1 MTTAPRPQPQPQIRS
16 RRALP
21 GVLGRLPLSTLILL
35 ACFLSVF
42 PFYLMFIWSSLKI
55 DEIFVVPPR
64 LWFGASFVSNVKA
77 LWAATDQLLL
87 RYFWN
92 SLYITLMTTLTTL
105 FFCSLAGYAFAM
117 YNFRGKPVLFAFILG
132 TMLIPPLVMDI
143 PSFLVMNN
151 ALHWIGQ
158 PRALWVPGM
167 ANAFGIFLMRQYIGA
182 ALPKELIEAARL
194 DGAGEFGIYR
204 RVVLPLIRP
213 ILATLG
219 VVTFVGSWNNFKGAL
234 IMKLSDTDTITLP
247 LELRKISDPNMGAN
261 LDYGAV
267 MMLVL
272 LTVVPLLI
280 VFLIASRQVI
290 SGLTSGAVKD

>member
-1 MTTAPRPQPQPQIRS
+1 MTTSPASSPTSKPPRR
-16 RRALP
+16 LP
-21 GVLGRLPLSTLILL
+21 GVLGRLPLIVVIAL
-35 ACFLSVF
+35 ACFVSIF
-42 PFYLMFIWSSLKI
+42 PFFLMLIWSSLRA
-55 DEIFVVPPR
+55 DQIFTVPPR
-64 LWFGASFVSNVKA
+64 LWFGPSFLSNVQG
-77 LWAATDQLLL
+77 LWTATEQLVL

-92 SLYITLMTTLTTL
+92 SLYISVMTTLTTL

-117 YNFRGKPVLFAFILG
+117 YGFRGKKVLFAFILG

-151 ALHWIGQ
+151 FLHWIGQ
-158 PRALWVPGM
+158 PRALWFPGM

-204 RVVLPLIRP
+204 RIVLPLIRP

-247 LELRKISDPNMGAN
+247 LELRKISDANMGAN
-261 LDYGAV
+261 LNYGAV
-267 MMLVL
+267 MMMVL
-272 LTVVPLLI
+272 LTVLPLLI
-280 VFLIASRQVI
+280 VFLFASRQVI

>member
-1 MTTAPRPQPQPQIRS
+1 MTTAPRRS
-16 RRALP
+16 KPPSIPPRRALP
-21 GVLGRLPLSTLILL
+21 GFLGRLPLGVLIAL
-35 ACFLSVF
+35 ACLLSVF
-42 PFYLMFIWSSLKI
+42 PFFLMFIWSSLKA
-55 DEIFVVPPR
+55 DQIFVVPPS
-64 LWFGASFVSNVKA
+64 LWFGESFANNVKG
-77 LWAATDQLLL
+77 LWAATDGLVL
-87 RYFWN
+87 RYLWN
-92 SLYITLMTTLTTL
+92 SLYISAMTTLTTL

-117 YNFRGKPVLFAFILG
+117 YGFRGKRVLFACILG
-132 TMLIPPLVMDI
+132 TMFIPPLVMDI

-151 ALHWIGQ
+151 LLHWIGQ

-167 ANAFGIFLMRQYIGA
+167 ANAFGIFLMRQYIGS
-182 ALPKELIEAARL
+182 ALPRELIEAARL
-194 DGAGEFGIYR
+194 DGASEFGIYR
-204 RVVLPLIRP
+204 RVVVPLIRP

-247 LELRKISDPNMGAN
+247 LELRKISDPNMGTN

-267 MMLVL
+267 MLLVL

-280 VFLIASRQVI
+280 VFLFASRQVI